1 MHFRRPLMFSYFKIL
16 FLIFLVLTGCSNV
29 PSTEDIESDL
39 SLLDKEIIEATTT
52 VQDYSGGL
60 LSVLANVRLETLQS
74 TKAMLDQKKTGLKR
88 YIPISYSIDGK
99 KYSPPEN
106 KNDLLQEL
114 NQDIESLKIDLVKAE
129 KESEQYGGGLL
140 GVLSLTK
147 VATVK
152 NSIAFL
158 EQRRLLLKYDIP
170 YYSILPTASKSNE
183 PTFKPTPGKD
193 IDKF

>member
-1 MHFRRPLMFSYFKIL
+1 MFNSLKIL
-16 FLIFLVLTGCSNV
+16 FLVILLLAGCSNV
-29 PSTEDIESDL
+29 PSTEEIESDIG
-39 SLLDKEIIEATTT
+39 LLDKEIKEATAT

-60 LSVLANVRLETLQS
+60 LAILANVRLETLQS
-74 TKAMLDQKKTGLKR
+74 TKAMLEQKKTGFKR
-88 YIPISYSIDGK
+88 YIPVSYSIDGK

-114 NQDIESLKIDLVKAE
+114 GQDLENTKNDLADAE
-129 KESEQYGGGLL
+129 KESNQYGGGLL

-158 EQRRLLLKYDIP
+158 EQKRLLLKHDIP
-170 YYSILPTASKSNE
+170 YYSVIPATSNNSE
-183 PTFKPTPGKD
+183 PSFKPTPGKD

>member
-1 MHFRRPLMFSYFKIL
+1 MFNYLKIL
-16 FLIFLVLTGCSNV
+16 FLAILLLAGCSNI
-29 PSTEDIESDL
+29 PSTEEIDSDIGI
-39 SLLDKEIIEATTT
+39 LDKEIKEATAT

-60 LSVLANVRLETLQS
+60 LAILANVRLETLQS
-74 TKAMLDQKKTGLKR
+74 TKAMLEQKKTGLKR
-88 YIPISYSIDGK
+88 YIPVSYSVDGK

-114 NQDIESLKIDLVKAE
+114 GQDIENTKNDLAKAE
-129 KESEQYGGGLL
+129 KESNQYGGGLL
-140 GVLSLTK
+140 GVLSLTQ
-147 VATVK
+147 VATIK

-170 YYSILPTASKSNE
+170 YYSIIPATSKSNE
-183 PTFKPTPGKD
+183 PNFKSTPGKD

>member
-1 MHFRRPLMFSYFKIL
+1 MFNYFKIL
-16 FLIFLVLTGCSNV
+16 FLAILLLAGCSNV
-29 PSTEDIESDL
+29 PSTEEIDRDIG
-39 SLLDKEIIEATTT
+39 LLDKDIEEATTI

-60 LSVLANVRLETLQS
+60 LAILANVRLGVLQS

-88 YIPISYSIDGK
+88 YISISYSVDGK

-114 NQDIESLKIDLVKAE
+114 KQDIESLKIDLVKAE

-147 VATVK
+147 LATVE

-158 EQRRLLLKYDIP
+158 EQRRLLLKHDIP